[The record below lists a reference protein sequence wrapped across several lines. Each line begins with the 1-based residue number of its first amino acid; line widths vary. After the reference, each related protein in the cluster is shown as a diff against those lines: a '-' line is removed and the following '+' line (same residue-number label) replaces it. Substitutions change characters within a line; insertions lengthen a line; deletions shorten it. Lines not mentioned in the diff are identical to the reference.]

1 MYKMKRQEI
10 YLGNKENI
18 NSFTEKVKASITKKE
33 LETIVWNEFEKVNRA
48 DSLKFI
54 ENVIPEEILFCEG
67 GTQKLFLKLTDEQ
80 IIKILR
86 YKEGTCRAPVNN
98 LQVMM
103 RIGVIVLGKT
113 VQFKNLHVNLQH
125 VCSVE
130 LNKQTIVVPTDKA
143 INLMPAL
150 TVIPGE
156 PNLLIINFFAPNFY
170 VIKIFLGKNT
180 TVPDLEEKSWDPKKI
195 QWYCEQNISL
205 APNNDDDCAEITSID
220 VVLVCPISKTL
231 IKCPCR
237 GESCLHLNC
246 FDLASFL
253 KIKANKRSWGNC
265 PICGKRIQK
274 NTLIIDRYMQRIIQ
288 KIPPGCL
295 TVRLNRDGSWYPVT
309 TNK

>member
-1 MYKMKRQEI
+1 MTLVYYYSTGQEI

-98 LQVMM
+98 LQ
-103 RIGVIVLGKT
+103 
-113 VQFKNLHVNLQH
+113 
-125 VCSVE
+125 
-130 LNKQTIVVPTDKA
+130 DKA